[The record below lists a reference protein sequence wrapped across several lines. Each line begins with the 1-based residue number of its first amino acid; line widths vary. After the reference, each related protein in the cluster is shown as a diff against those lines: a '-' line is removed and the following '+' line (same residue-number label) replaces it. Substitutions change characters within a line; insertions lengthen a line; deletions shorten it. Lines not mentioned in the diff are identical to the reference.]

1 MTTAAPLPKLP
12 PSPARRRHLRQRNL
26 LLLRLAWG
34 VLFLAVLAFT
44 LWQPG
49 NWPAKLSA
57 WVLLTLL
64 ADEAG
69 GWFGYLGVV
78 LGGLPFVAAHA
89 PPEQWFVI
97 LPLVG
102 GALIATL
109 IVKHS
114 GGALVLPF
122 AYALFVLPILLAQRL
137 GPSLDDTLTLP
148 GNATF
153 RRSAFLMA
161 GLGLGFSLLRQLAGL
176 YLRRRAEQPRVLGAV
191 GDVA

>member
-1 MTTAAPLPKLP
+1 MTTVAPLPTLP
-12 PSPARRRHLRQRNL
+12 PSPARRRRLRQRNL

-34 VLFLAVLAFT
+34 VVFLAVLAFT
-44 LWQPG
+44 LWEPG

-78 LGGLPFVAAHA
+78 LGGLPFVASHA
-89 PPEQWFVI
+89 PPEQWLVI

-102 GALIATL
+102 GALIAAL

-114 GGALVLPF
+114 GGPLVLPL
-122 AYALFVLPILLAQRL
+122 AYALFALPLLLAQRV

-153 RRSAFLMA
+153 RRSTFVMA
-161 GLGLGFSLLRQLAGL
+161 AIGLGFSLIRQAVGI
-176 YLRRRAEQPRVLGAV
+176 YLRRRAEQPRVLSGV
-191 GDVA
+191 GEAA